1 MNELRKPENLED
13 LEDLPI
19 SAWSPLAIKA
29 FRAMW
34 IVWLASNV
42 GMWMS
47 DVTTAWLMTSLTPSP
62 MMVALVQSALTLPIF
77 LFGLPSGTLADRL
90 DRRTYALLTQL
101 WTSLV
106 GFALTATLLAGW
118 MSPPLLLAFTFLNG
132 LGFAMRWPI
141 YASIVP
147 QLVPRLH
154 LPGALALNSIAFNAS
169 RILGPSL
176 AGAIIAAQGMT
187 AVFALNAVVSLLMIP
202 FILRWPPLRRAA
214 AVPGDGF
221 IRSMQEGA
229 RHVRGNASMKAVLL
243 RIFIFFFH
251 SAALVSLLPVLAR
264 QLSSGKANEFTLMLA
279 SMGAGAIIAA
289 ALIPHLRR
297 RLSADQML
305 VQGGLLHAAGTV
317 AVGYA
322 PSALVAIPALLLCG
336 MAWLILS
343 NVVTLAAQLALPDW
357 VRARGMAF
365 YMMAIMGSAA
375 LGAAVWGQVASLTSV
390 REAFWIALLSAVA
403 ALVGCRQ
410 VKVGEL

>member
-1 MNELRKPENLED
+1 MNDFRKIERQAE
-13 LEDLPI
+13 LPI
-19 SAWSPLAIKA
+19 TAWSPLVIRA

-34 IVWLASNV
+34 IVWLASNI

-47 DVTTAWLMTSLTPSP
+47 DVTTAWLMTSLTSSTV
-62 MMVALVQSALTLPIF
+62 MVALVQSALTLPIF

-90 DRRTYALLTQL
+90 DRRTYALLTQV
-101 WTSLV
+101 WTGMV
-106 GFALTATLLAGW
+106 GFAMTAALLAGW
-118 MSPPLLLAFTFLNG
+118 MSPALLLAFTFLNG

-147 QLVPRLH
+147 QLVPRLQ

-169 RILGPSL
+169 RILGPTL
-176 AGAIIAAQGMT
+176 AGALIAAQGMT

-202 FILRWPPLRRAA
+202 LILRWPPLRRVA

-221 IRSMQEGA
+221 IRSMSEGA
-229 RHVRGNASMKAVLL
+229 KHVRSNAAMRAVLL

-264 QLSSGKANEFTLMLA
+264 ELSSGEANEFTWMLA

-289 ALIPHLRR
+289 ALIPRLRK
-297 RLSADQML
+297 RLTANQLL
-305 VQGGLLHAAGTV
+305 VQGGLLHALSTV
-317 AVGYA
+317 AIGYA
-322 PSALVAIPALLLCG
+322 PSAFIAIPALVACG
-336 MAWLILS
+336 MAWLVLS

-375 LGAAVWGQVASLTSV
+375 LGAAVWGQVANLTSV
-390 REAFWIALLSAVA
+390 REAFLISLLSSVT
-403 ALVGCRQ
+403 ALVLCRQ
-410 VKVGEL
+410 VRVGDL

>member
-1 MNELRKPENLED
+1 MNEFRKIEEQETP
-13 LEDLPI
+13 PI
-19 SAWSPLAIKA
+19 TAWSPLTIKA

-34 IVWLASNV
+34 IVWLASNI
-42 GMWMS
+42 GMWMN
-47 DVTTAWLMTSLTPSP
+47 DVTSAWLMTSLTPSP

-101 WTSLV
+101 WTGLI
-106 GFALTATLLAGW
+106 GFAMTACLLAGM
-118 MSPPLLLAFTFLNG
+118 MSPGLLLGFTFLNG

-147 QLVPRLH
+147 QLVPRTQ

-169 RILGPSL
+169 RILGPGL

-202 FILRWPPLRRAA
+202 FILRWPPLRHPDSEPR
-214 AVPGDGF
+214 DGF
-221 IRSMQEGA
+221 VSSMSVGA
-229 RHVRGNASMKAVLL
+229 RHVRGNSAMRAVLL

-264 QLSSGKANEFTLMLA
+264 QLSSGEANEFTLMLA
-279 SMGAGAIIAA
+279 SMGAGAILAA
-289 ALIPHLRR
+289 MLIPHLRR
-297 RLSADQML
+297 HLTADQML
-305 VQGGLLHAAGTV
+305 VYGGLLHALATV
-317 AVGYA
+317 AAGYA
-322 PSALVAIPALLLCG
+322 PSAHIAIPALVLCG
-336 MAWLILS
+336 MAWLTLS

-375 LGAAVWGQVASLTSV
+375 LGAAVWGQVANVTSV
-390 REAFWIALLSAVA
+390 QAAFLISLSSAVIS
-403 ALVGCRQ
+403 LMIFRQ
-410 VKVGEL
+410 VRIGPL